1 MNALGIDL
9 GGTKLSLA
17 VFTEPGDVV
26 FKQTIALEKRKGLQV
41 GDLITHEIE
50 KITRAHRNIRSI
62 GIAVPGI
69 YVAGEALRGFL
80 IGVSPFDAST
90 LLAVAVGL
98 VGIALLA
105 CYLAARRVT
114 SIDPDRL
121 LREGG

>member
-1 MNALGIDL
+1 MISGSVARRRGELAVRLALGATHGRVIRLVVGEGARLVVL
-9 GGTKLSLA
+9 GFL
-17 VFTEPGDVV
+17 
-26 FKQTIALEKRKGLQV
+26 
-41 GDLITHEIE
+41 
-50 KITRAHRNIRSI
+50 
-62 GIAVPGI
+62 IAVPGI

-90 LLAVAVGL
+90 LLAVAAVL
-98 VGIALLA
+98 VGIALFA